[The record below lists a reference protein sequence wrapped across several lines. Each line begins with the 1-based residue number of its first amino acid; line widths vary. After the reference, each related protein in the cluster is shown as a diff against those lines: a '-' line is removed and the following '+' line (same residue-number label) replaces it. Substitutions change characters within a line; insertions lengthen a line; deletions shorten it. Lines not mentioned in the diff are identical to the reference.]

1 VKTQVANRALI
12 DWVTECILPHEG
24 DVRAWLG
31 RAFSGSADPEDVV
44 QEAYCR
50 LLALDAVDAIRDP
63 RAYFFTVARSV
74 VIDQLR
80 RARVVRIE
88 AITDMEGLRIPDANP
103 IADQEVIGRQELAM
117 MRLAVAALPERCRRI
132 FELRRVRGLSQKEVA
147 ALLHVTENVVEQQT
161 ARGLA
166 LVLKHLARARKPR
179 TFFKASND
187 DRRRAQ

>member
-1 VKTQVANRALI
+1 MNGQVADKALI
-12 DWVTECILPHEG
+12 DWVTECVLPHEG

-31 RAFSGSADPEDVV
+31 RAFAGAADPEDVV

-88 AITDMEGLRIPDANP
+88 AITDMESLRIPDTAP
-103 IADQEVIGRQELAM
+103 IADQEVIGRQELAQM
-117 MRLAVAALPERCRRI
+117 QSAVAALPGRCRQI
-132 FELRRVRGLSQKEVA
+132 FELRRIRGLSQKEVA
-147 ALLHVTENVVEQQT
+147 ALLHVTENVVESQT

-166 LVLKHLARARKPR
+166 LVLRHLARARKQRPIL
-179 TFFKASND
+179 KASND

>member
-1 VKTQVANRALI
+1 VNGQVADTVLI
-12 DWVTECILPHEG
+12 DWVAECVLPHEG

-31 RAFSGSADPEDVV
+31 RAFAGAADPEDVV

-80 RARVVRIE
+80 RAQVVRFE
-88 AITDMEGLRIPDANP
+88 ALTDAEGLHIPDPAP
-103 IADQEVIGRQELAM
+103 MADQAVSGRQELALM
-117 MRLAVAALPERCRRI
+117 QSALAALPGRCRQI
-132 FELRRVRGLSQKEVA
+132 FELRRIRGLSQKEVA
-147 ALLHVTENVVEQQT
+147 GLLHVTENVVERQT

-166 LVLKHLARARKPR
+166 LILQHLSRARTRKPLA
-179 TFFKASND
+179 KALSD

>member
-1 VKTQVANRALI
+1 MQVANRALI

-31 RAFSGSADPEDVV
+31 RAFAGAADPEDVV

-74 VIDQLR
+74 VLDQLR

-117 MRLAVAALPERCRRI
+117 MRLAVAALPERCRKI
-132 FELRRVRGLSQKEVA
+132 FELRRIRGLPQKEVA
-147 ALLHVTENVVEQQT
+147 ALLQITENVVEQQT

-166 LVLKHLARARKPR
+166 LVLRHLARARKPR
-179 TFFKASND
+179 LFLKASND

>member
-1 VKTQVANRALI
+1 MKGQVADTALI
-12 DWVTECILPHEG
+12 DWVTECVLPHEG

-31 RAFSGSADPEDVV
+31 RAFAGAADPEDVV

-74 VIDQLR
+74 VIEQLR
-80 RARVVRIE
+80 RAQVVRFE
-88 AITDMEGLRIPDANP
+88 ALTDMEGSHIPDPAP
-103 IADQEVIGRQELAM
+103 IADQAVSGRQELAF
-117 MRLAVAALPERCRRI
+117 MRTAIAALPGRCRQI
-132 FELRRVRGLSQKEVA
+132 FELRRIRGLSQKEVA
-147 ALLHVTENVVEQQT
+147 KLLHVTENVVERQT

-166 LVLKHLARARKPR
+166 LVLRHLSRARTRKPLA
-179 TFFKASND
+179 KAPSD